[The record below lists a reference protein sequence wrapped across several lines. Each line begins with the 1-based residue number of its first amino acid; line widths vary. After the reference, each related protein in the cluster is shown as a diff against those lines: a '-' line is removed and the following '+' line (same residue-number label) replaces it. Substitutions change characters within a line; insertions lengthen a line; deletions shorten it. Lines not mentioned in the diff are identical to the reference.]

1 MKYTIQDYLPFLN
14 DKDNFFIDPSNTVDN
29 FNITPP
35 SKEWKI
41 YKDKHWTFLRKQ
53 GFIFVF

>member
-41 YKDKHWTFLRKQ
+41 YKDKHWTFLRPP
-53 GFIFVF
+53 V

>member
-29 FNITPP
+29 LILLHHLRNGKYIKINIGL
-35 SKEWKI
+35 
-41 YKDKHWTFLRKQ
+41 F
-53 GFIFVF
+53 